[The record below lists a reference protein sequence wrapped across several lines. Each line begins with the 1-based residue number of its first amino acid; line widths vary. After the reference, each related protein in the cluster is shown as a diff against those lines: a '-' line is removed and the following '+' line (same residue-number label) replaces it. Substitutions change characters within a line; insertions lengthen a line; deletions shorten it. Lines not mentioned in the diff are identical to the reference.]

1 MAQQTT
7 LDKIQ
12 SLCDLGDGYLNADQF
27 AEALEKYREA
37 ATLIPEPFTEHQLA
51 LSVYTAIGEAHL
63 FAGQHQQSLEA
74 FQKAM
79 NAQGAIEN
87 PLAHLRLGQAYFE
100 VGRMDDAADE
110 LTRAYM
116 LDGRDVFDG
125 EDDKYLA
132 FLATRITL

>member
-1 MAQQTT
+1 MAQPTTQDRIQT
-7 LDKIQ
+7 
-12 SLCDLGDGYLNADQF
+12 LCELGDGYLNADQF
-27 AEALEKYREA
+27 AEALEKYRQA
-37 ATLIPEPFTEHQLA
+37 AALIPEPAIEHPLA
-51 LSVYTAIGEAHL
+51 LSVYTAIGEAYY
-63 FAGQHQQSLEA
+63 FAGQHQQALEA

-79 NAQGAIEN
+79 KAPGAIEN

-100 VGRMDDAADE
+100 VGRLDDAADE

-116 LDGRDVFDG
+116 LDGRDVFEG